1 MAVLSTLL
9 PSTVAFRGVA
19 ALKLKQRE
27 LGLRWQRAKAERE
40 RIFRI
45 TQDLERCS
53 DRQLADLGLSRADIP
68 DVARGT
74 YRRA

>member
-1 MAVLSTLL
+1 MAVLSALL
-9 PSTVAFRGVA
+9 PSTVAFRGAA

-27 LGLRWQRAKAERE
+27 LSLKWQRAKMERE
-40 RIFRI
+40 QIFRI

-53 DRQLADLGLSRADIP
+53 ERQLADLGLSRADIP
-68 DVARGT
+68 AVARGT

>member
-9 PSTVAFRGVA
+9 PNTGAFRGVA

-27 LGLRWQRAKAERE
+27 LSLKWRRAKAERE
-40 RIFRI
+40 QIFRI
-45 TQDLERCS
+45 TLELERCS
-53 DRQLADLGLSRADIP
+53 DRDLADLGLSRADIP

-74 YRRA
+74 YRRV